1 MQRKLSIVDTIVVLL
16 LLGVLVA
23 YHFVVVHNLKK
34 EYQAQQVVMFQSVIH
49 SVQGKAFFMGMM
61 ATLRSL
67 QTDTNNGRYY
77 LDVTNV
83 LNSMQELRDPALTSH
98 IRKPK
103 T

>member
-16 LLGVLVA
+16 LLGVLAA

-34 EYQAQQVVMFQSVIH
+34 EYQAQQVVMFQSVVH
-49 SVQGKAFFMGMM
+49 GAQGKAFFMGMM
-61 ATLRSL
+61 ATIRSL

-83 LNSMQELRDPALTSH
+83 LNSMREFRNPELTNHLHSP
-98 IRKPK
+98 
-103 T
+103 